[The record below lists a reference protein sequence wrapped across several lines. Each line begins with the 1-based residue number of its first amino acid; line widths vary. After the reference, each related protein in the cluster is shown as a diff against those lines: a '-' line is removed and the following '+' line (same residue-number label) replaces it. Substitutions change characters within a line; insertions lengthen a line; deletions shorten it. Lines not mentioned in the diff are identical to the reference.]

1 MYYFIVV
8 ELRIKL
14 IVSVFQIAIR
24 LDTTSYSYHINDKK
38 CSGSDLNI

>member
-1 MYYFIVV
+1 MYNFIVV

-24 LDTTSYSYHINDKK
+24 LDTTSYSLKYK
-38 CSGSDLNI
+38 